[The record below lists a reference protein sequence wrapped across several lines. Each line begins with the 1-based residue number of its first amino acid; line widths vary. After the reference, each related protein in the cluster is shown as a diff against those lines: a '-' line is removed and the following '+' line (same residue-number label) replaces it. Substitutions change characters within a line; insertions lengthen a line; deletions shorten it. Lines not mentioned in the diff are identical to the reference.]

1 MTTNKPS
8 PSQMLAAFLD
18 HGVDLKTYKRWDT
31 RGGRWGQNGGGLDG
45 ITMHHTATP
54 SATGSSGAPTLYW
67 CAETYDW
74 AISNMLIGRGP
85 GDTYL
90 LSANP
95 SYHTGDG
102 GPFPAI
108 GINRSGNVG
117 HLQLF
122 GIEIDDAGKKYGTL
136 TDYQIE
142 NAARVAAALQDLC
155 GWPDNGSR
163 IITHQAWTDGSYGV
177 NPSGPSPHIGRKGDT
192 IHRSWREYP
201 GSSEAEFYNP
211 NFWRKQAEKYVKKE
225 ELWDGTIPK
234 RSAVLHAQENRLTVR
249 NKAAWRVAC
258 RLYDLGFTKRKPR
271 LPGNQNY
278 PKAAVKKFQKSLG
291 WKQAH
296 GNFSPATQRRLFGKL
311 KP

>member
-1 MTTNKPS
+1 
-8 PSQMLAAFLD
+8 MLAAFLD
-18 HGVDLKTYKRWDT
+18 HGVDLKTYKGWDT
-31 RGGRWGQNGGGLDG
+31 RGGRWGQSGGGLDG
-45 ITMHHTATP
+45 IVMHNTATA

-95 SYHTGDG
+95 SYHSGDG
-102 GPFPAI
+102 GPWPEI
-108 GINRSGNVG
+108 GINRAANVG

-122 GIEIDDAGKKYGTL
+122 GIEIDDPGRTTSL

-142 NAARVAAALQDLC
+142 NAARVAAALCDLC
-155 GWPDNGSR
+155 GWPNADR
-163 IITHQAWTDGSYGV
+163 VITHQAWTDGSYGV
-177 NPSGPSPHIGRKGDT
+177 NPKGPSPYLGRKGDT
-192 IHRSWREYP
+192 LHKNWAEYP
-201 GSSEAEFYNP
+201 GSKVVERYNP
-211 NFWRKQAEKYVKKE
+211 VFWREQATKYVKQTE
-225 ELWDGTIPK
+225 TWDGTIPR
-234 RSAVLHAQENRLTVR
+234 RSAVLKAQENRLTVR

-271 LPGNQNY
+271 LPGSQNY
-278 PKAAVKKFQKSLG
+278 PKTAVKKFQRSLG

-296 GNFSPATQRRLFGKL
+296 GNFSPATQRRMFGKL